1 MLQHCAQLPA
11 LLIDRLPSGLLHML
25 HTLTLFVVLAVAAG
39 PAGGTDACIA
49 LDWGK
54 CVLIVLS
61 PGDDVLK
68 IEEDLMGPSS
78 AFNTT
83 VSCPVSC
90 ITAPIFIMSL
100 GALMMWMRMWDVDV
114 L

>member
-39 PAGGTDACIA
+39 PAVGKDACIA

-54 CVLIVLS
+54 CVCSERVKKKTLIAVWA
-61 PGDDVLK
+61 K
-68 IEEDLMGPSS
+68 EQQK
-78 AFNTT
+78 ATT
-83 VSCPVSC
+83 
-90 ITAPIFIMSL
+90 
-100 GALMMWMRMWDVDV
+100 
-114 L
+114 